1 MGEVLLKKEEF
12 VKIINRLEKATEIQD
27 KVSSIF
33 RNSIDNIEND
43 FMNAGSLQISHESVV
58 VNLLEMIFGDEYFN
72 ISYFI
77 YDLNYG
83 KEYKPDSIT
92 DTDGNTID
100 FSTAEGVYDYLVEYK
115 SKDL

>member
-1 MGEVLLKKEEF
+1 MGEVLLTKEEF
-12 VKIINRLEKATEIQD
+12 VKILNRLERATEIQD

-33 RNSIDNIEND
+33 RSSTENIEND

-58 VNLLEMIFGDEYFN
+58 IDLLEKIFGDEHFNN

-83 KEYKPDSIT
+83 KEYTQDSIT
-92 DTDGNTID
+92 DEDGDAID
-100 FSTAEGVYDYLVEYK
+100 FSTAEKLYDYLV
-115 SKDL
+115 SC

>member
-1 MGEVLLKKEEF
+1 MGEVLLTKEEF

-33 RNSIDNIEND
+33 RSSTDNIEND

-58 VNLLEMIFGDEYFN
+58 VDLLEKIFCDEYFN

-77 YDLNYG
+77 YELNYG

-100 FSTAEGVYDYLVEYK
+100 FSTAEKLYDYLVECK
-115 SKDL
+115 SKD